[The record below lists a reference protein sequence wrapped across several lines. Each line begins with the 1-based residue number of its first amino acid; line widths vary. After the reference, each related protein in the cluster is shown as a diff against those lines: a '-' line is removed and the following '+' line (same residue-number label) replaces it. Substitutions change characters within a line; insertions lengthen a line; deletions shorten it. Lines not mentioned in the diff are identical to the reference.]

1 MEQCIA
7 LRITMQLLAILP
19 IKHLLMLTS
28 TLGVSATLPSLHHH
42 VASWNPARC
51 LNHTSSRP
59 DNTQSTLADCGLVNG
74 FTCARS
80 AHDHDTY
87 VLLDSSR
94 SVAHASRAS
103 FLIWCIGSADDHHP
117 SSEQTGQRV
126 LWCLH
131 GKFLRQGVLA

>member
-51 LNHTSSRP
+51 LHPTSSRP

-103 FLIWCIGSADDHHP
+103 FLFGASDLPMTTILRRNRRDEEFYGAS
-117 SSEQTGQRV
+117 TGNFCDR
-126 LWCLH
+126 
-131 GKFLRQGVLA
+131 AY